1 MGSVPLAYQRPIKI
15 TIINMYKTEKR
26 IQNTFFKLLKTY
38 EINQIDVTKIC
49 KASKITRQ
57 TFYYHFESVYDLIFA
72 IYIDKN
78 IESKNSSSIKD
89 IVSDFVS
96 FLYKDEKFNKD
107 VVESNASSVLSEVS
121 FSFLFQTIL
130 KYLKKYDIDGE
141 KKRIVA
147 RFLARAIGE
156 EILYLFSLITTK
168 KEDIVEEINKL
179 VNENMI
185 KGLIS
190 KF

>member
-1 MGSVPLAYQRPIKI
+1 
-15 TIINMYKTEKR
+15 MYKTEKR

-96 FLYKDEKFNKD
+96 FLYEDEKFNKD

-141 KKRIVA
+141 KKRFVA

>member
-1 MGSVPLAYQRPIKI
+1 
-15 TIINMYKTEKR
+15 MYKTEKR

>member
-1 MGSVPLAYQRPIKI
+1 
-15 TIINMYKTEKR
+15 MYKTEKR
-26 IQNTFFKLLKTY
+26 IQNSFFKLLKTY

-96 FLYKDEKFNKD
+96 FLFEDEKFNKD

>member
-1 MGSVPLAYQRPIKI
+1 
-15 TIINMYKTEKR
+15 MYKTEKR
-26 IQNTFFKLLKTY
+26 IQNSFFKLLKTY

-96 FLYKDEKFNKD
+96 FLYGDEKFNKD

>member
-1 MGSVPLAYQRPIKI
+1 
-15 TIINMYKTEKR
+15 MYKTEKR

-96 FLYKDEKFNKD
+96 FLYEDEKFNKD
-107 VVESNASSVLSEVS
+107 VVESNASSVLSEIS

>member
-1 MGSVPLAYQRPIKI
+1 
-15 TIINMYKTEKR
+15 MYKTEKR

-96 FLYKDEKFNKD
+96 FLYEDEKFNKD

>member
-1 MGSVPLAYQRPIKI
+1 
-15 TIINMYKTEKR
+15 MYKTEKR
-26 IQNTFFKLLKTY
+26 IQNSFFKLLKTY

-96 FLYKDEKFNKD
+96 FLYEDEKFNKD

>member
-1 MGSVPLAYQRPIKI
+1 
-15 TIINMYKTEKR
+15 MYKTEKR
-26 IQNTFFKLLKTY
+26 IQNSFFKLLKTY

-96 FLYKDEKFNKD
+96 FLYEDEKFNKD

-168 KEDIVEEINKL
+168 KEDIFEEINKL

>member
-1 MGSVPLAYQRPIKI
+1 
-15 TIINMYKTEKR
+15 MYKTEKR
-26 IQNTFFKLLKTY
+26 IQNTFIKLSKTY

-72 IYIDKN
+72 IYIDKK

-96 FLYKDEKFNKD
+96 FLYEDEKFNKD

-141 KKRIVA
+141 KKRIIA

>member
-1 MGSVPLAYQRPIKI
+1 
-15 TIINMYKTEKR
+15 MYKTEKR

-89 IVSDFVS
+89 IVSDFIS
-96 FLYKDEKFNKD
+96 FLYEDEKFNKD

-130 KYLKKYDIDGE
+130 KYLKKCILQMQYFIF
-141 KKRIVA
+141 IV
-147 RFLARAIGE
+147 
-156 EILYLFSLITTK
+156 
-168 KEDIVEEINKL
+168 
-179 VNENMI
+179 
-185 KGLIS
+185 
-190 KF
+190 